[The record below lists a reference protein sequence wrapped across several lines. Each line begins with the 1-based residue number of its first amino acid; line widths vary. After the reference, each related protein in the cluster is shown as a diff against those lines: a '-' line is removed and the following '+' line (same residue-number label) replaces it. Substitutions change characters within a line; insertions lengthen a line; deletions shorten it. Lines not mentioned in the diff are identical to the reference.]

1 MDSQLSLFERAMEA
15 CRKTWPKTL
24 YSSFHMFEVILQFSE
39 KTWEEIV
46 RIPRFDKSTI
56 EYLEKRIRQSPDDE
70 LRRLWVEHHGLCTSW
85 SILIASM
92 LFDDPNTM
100 YFGDDGRHRLAYT
113 SHGLVIDSSARIP
126 VLLKGDKAYTKG
138 GIEYRMSTV
147 EGQQP
152 SLSYTV
158 CLLSYTHELLTIR
171 C

>member
-1 MDSQLSLFERAMEA
+1 
-15 CRKTWPKTL
+15 
-24 YSSFHMFEVILQFSE
+24 
-39 KTWEEIV
+39 
-46 RIPRFDKSTI
+46 
-56 EYLEKRIRQSPDDE
+56 
-70 LRRLWVEHHGLCTSW
+70 
-85 SILIASM
+85 M

-126 VLLKGDKAYTKG
+126 MLLKGDKAYTKG
-138 GIEYRMSTV
+138 GIEYRMLTV